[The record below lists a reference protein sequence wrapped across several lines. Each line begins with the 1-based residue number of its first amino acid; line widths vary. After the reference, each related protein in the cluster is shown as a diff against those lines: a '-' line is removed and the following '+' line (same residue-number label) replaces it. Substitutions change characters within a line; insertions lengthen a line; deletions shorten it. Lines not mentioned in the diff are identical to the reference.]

1 MNGVINSLT
10 EQSRLGLVVCIIIIL
25 TGILGCV
32 ISWLVAEKYK
42 KLCSE
47 FNNSEV
53 INLGERNFNEAST
66 LRKIENEFKKSVD
79 LNISNINTEVVI
91 QKNLQ
96 EKLLISEGI
105 ISIIPSILIALGL
118 IGTFLGL
125 TLAIVQTTGVLSAGT
140 QSMSDFS
147 KSMNGPLSSM
157 SSAFWTSIF
166 GVVGSMIINLFNVN
180 MKRKKEGFYDI
191 FEDYL
196 DNVIFGIYFKSEGYE
211 LNKIIKDSMSELIV
225 NMETSMID
233 ITKDMRTLFK
243 NGVRELVKGINK
255 NTLDLTDTVK
265 ELTNY
270 TKDLDRLTSSLNK
283 SVENFKNP
291 VDKFKTSIY
300 EFTNLSDEFTS
311 NMRESVNKF
320 AEKVDRLDSS
330 LNTLHNVLDGNQ
342 KELNLVSNFLKEDS
356 ENLKKNYTAYIDAI
370 ESIDRLGSRN
380 NEEFL
385 NQVNKLND
393 GYNSFGNGLNQFM
406 DGLERLQKEIGNS
419 ISNTLK
425 NEMESLS
432 ENIVEKLNVSLN
444 DIRIA
449 TQQLSKNTLNI
460 GELTKA
466 TNEWIAAKEEMQ
478 KLENYRS
485 VTKNENKE

>member
-1 MNGVINSLT
+1 
-10 EQSRLGLVVCIIIIL
+10 
-25 TGILGCV
+25 
-32 ISWLVAEKYK
+32 
-42 KLCSE
+42 
-47 FNNSEV
+47 
-53 INLGERNFNEAST
+53 
-66 LRKIENEFKKSVD
+66 
-79 LNISNINTEVVI
+79 
-91 QKNLQ
+91 
-96 EKLLISEGI
+96 
-105 ISIIPSILIALGL
+105 
-118 IGTFLGL
+118 
-125 TLAIVQTTGVLSAGT
+125 
-140 QSMSDFS
+140 MSDFS